1 MIEQNNKKNT
11 DKNKK
16 NNINNNVIDNNH
28 DKLIEDD
35 DYLGED
41 EDGNY
46 KEEETGRDYSVHTYY
61 TNRKNRFLNFKD
73 NNNSKRE
80 SIIIDSH
87 NFLLR
92 GCSLR
97 QTESVLCF
105 VVYTGKNTKI
115 MQNSPGARSKT
126 SSLEKR
132 MNKQIKYIFFL
143 QIILSLTASFF
154 CLVQIIITRR
164 DPTPYLY
171 EG

>member
-1 MIEQNNKKNT
+1 MKKKKDNNKQDEDENYLAKN
-11 DKNKK
+11 
-16 NNINNNVIDNNH
+16 
-28 DKLIEDD
+28 EDD
-35 DYLGED
+35 
-41 EDGNY
+41 NY
-46 KEEETGRDYSVHTYY
+46 IEEETGRDYSVHTYY
-61 TNRKNRFLNFKD
+61 TNRKNKFANYNE
-73 NNNSKRE
+73 NNKNE
-80 SIIIDSH
+80 SIIIDSQ

-132 MNKQIKYIFFL
+132 INQQIKYIFFL
-143 QIILSLTASFF
+143 QMILSLTASFF
-154 CLVQIIITRR
+154 CLVQIIITKR

-171 EG
+171 E

>member
-1 MIEQNNKKNT
+1 MIL

-16 NNINNNVIDNNH
+16 DKDNGLISENQKKSDEEEEGENNGVVN
-28 DKLIEDD
+28 ED

-41 EDGNY
+41 EDAPY
-46 KEEETGRDYSVHTYY
+46 KEEDTERDCSVHTYY
-61 TNRKNRFLNFKD
+61 TDRKNKFANFNQKD
-73 NNNSKRE
+73 NIPKE
-80 SIIIDSH
+80 SIIVDSQ

-126 SSLEKR
+126 SSLEKI
-132 MNKQIKYIFFL
+132 MNHQIKYIFF
-143 QIILSLTASFF
+143 FKF
-154 CLVQIIITRR
+154 
-164 DPTPYLY
+164 Y
-171 EG
+171 